1 VTSARATPAI
11 EERPASADL
20 AVIERGLVEHAVA
33 QGVEPRNH
41 RSLTLFV
48 RNGEGRV
55 VGGLV
60 GTTVWGWLQVTQLWV
75 DDAIRG
81 AGHGTALMRAA
92 EAEAVRRGCHHA
104 LLDTFDFQARGFYER
119 LGYEVLGEVRDFPRG
134 HTRFFMRKMLDG
146 GSPG

>member
-1 VTSARATPAI
+1 MTPII
-11 EERPASADL
+11 EERPTSEDL

-33 QGVEPRNH
+33 QGVEARNH
-41 RSLTLFV
+41 RTLTLLV
-48 RNGEGRV
+48 RDGEGRV

-75 DDAIRG
+75 ADAIRG
-81 AGHGTALMRAA
+81 EGYGTALMTAA

-119 LGYEVLGEVRDFPRG
+119 LRYEVFGEVRDFPRG
-134 HTRFFMRKMLDG
+134 HTRFFMRKTLAA
-146 GSPG
+146 GSSKPA